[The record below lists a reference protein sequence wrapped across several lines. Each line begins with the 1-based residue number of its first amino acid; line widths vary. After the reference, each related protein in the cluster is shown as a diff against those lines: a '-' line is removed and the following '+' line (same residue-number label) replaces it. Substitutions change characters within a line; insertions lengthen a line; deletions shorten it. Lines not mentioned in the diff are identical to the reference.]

1 MVGKTIL
8 HYKILEKLG
17 QGGMGIVFKAEDTKL
32 KRDVAIKFLPHH
44 ISANSEERQRFEIEA
59 QAAASLNH
67 PNIATIHAIEEYD
80 DPQWGRQM
88 FIVMEYIEGKEL
100 KDVIK
105 LNTGSNEHNQS
116 LPVNSVINYAVQI
129 AEGLEAAHK
138 KEIVHRDIKSS
149 NIMITGDGKVKVM
162 DFGLAKIKG
171 GSQITTIGT
180 TIGTV
185 SYMSPEQA
193 KGDEIDYR
201 TDIWSFGV
209 VFYEMITG
217 KLPFK
222 GDYDQAII
230 YSIISEKPETASFA
244 NENYPQV
251 FMDIVTKCLQKDK
264 KIRYQSFAEL
274 LNDLKVIQQGS
285 YSGFEIKLPET
296 TKSSSKKN
304 FKHKKALLISGA
316 CLTFIL
322 LLLIIPFSREFFIS
336 LINSTPVSSEK
347 HLLIL
352 PFNNIGG
359 DSSRQAFCDGLVE
372 TLSSNL
378 TQMEQFQGS
387 LWVVPSSDVTQ
398 NKIRSITEAYKMYG
412 VNLVVTGSLQFLN
425 NLLRLTLNLVDA
437 KDLRQ
442 LNSSIIDIK
451 SKEIS
456 SIQNKAVVKLLEML
470 HIEMQPELKDI
481 IDAGRTSVP
490 EAYEYYVRGRG
501 NLQRYENP
509 DNVEEAINLFKL
521 ATASDTGYALAY
533 AGLGEAFLRKYEI
546 TKKSELI
553 DLAMLNAKH
562 ALNIDNT
569 LAPVNVTLGMIYS
582 KTGKYELSIQHFKKA
597 LSSDPSDAAALPGLA
612 KDYESSNNI
621 TEAEL
626 TYKRAI
632 KLKPDYW
639 AGYNYLGAFY
649 YRNSQ
654 YEDAINEFK
663 EVIRLTP
670 DNYMGYNNLGGIYY
684 LLERWPDA
692 REMFEHSLQIRK
704 SYNIY
709 SNLGTLYYI
718 ETNYDKAAKMYEEA
732 LKINDNDYLT
742 WGNLGAAYSGI
753 PGKNSEA
760 ITTYKNAISL
770 AEQKLK
776 INPKDPD
783 VISNLAAYYIDVG
796 DSAKSLALLNESIN
810 ISPDNVMV
818 MYRAATI
825 YEHLGDRVKALYWIG
840 KAIENGYSRSEIEH
854 QPELKKLVADKRYK
868 DLALSK

>member
-1 MVGKTIL
+1 M
-8 HYKILEKLG
+8 KIP
-17 QGGMGIVFKAEDTKL
+17 TTL
-32 KRDVAIKFLPHH
+32 KK
-44 ISANSEERQRFEIEA
+44 
-59 QAAASLNH
+59 
-67 PNIATIHAIEEYD
+67 
-80 DPQWGRQM
+80 
-88 FIVMEYIEGKEL
+88 
-100 KDVIK
+100 
-105 LNTGSNEHNQS
+105 
-116 LPVNSVINYAVQI
+116 
-129 AEGLEAAHK
+129 
-138 KEIVHRDIKSS
+138 
-149 NIMITGDGKVKVM
+149 
-162 DFGLAKIKG
+162 
-171 GSQITTIGT
+171 
-180 TIGTV
+180 
-185 SYMSPEQA
+185 
-193 KGDEIDYR
+193 
-201 TDIWSFGV
+201 
-209 VFYEMITG
+209 
-217 KLPFK
+217 
-222 GDYDQAII
+222 
-230 YSIISEKPETASFA
+230 
-244 NENYPQV
+244 
-251 FMDIVTKCLQKDK
+251 
-264 KIRYQSFAEL
+264 
-274 LNDLKVIQQGS
+274 
-285 YSGFEIKLPET
+285 
-296 TKSSSKKN
+296 
-304 FKHKKALLISGA
+304 
-316 CLTFIL
+316 
-322 LLLIIPFSREFFIS
+322 
-336 LINSTPVSSEK
+336 
-347 HLLIL
+347 
-352 PFNNIGG
+352 
-359 DSSRQAFCDGLVE
+359 
-372 TLSSNL
+372 
-378 TQMEQFQGS
+378 
-387 LWVVPSSDVTQ
+387 
-398 NKIRSITEAYKMYG
+398 
-412 VNLVVTGSLQFLN
+412 
-425 NLLRLTLNLVDA
+425 
-437 KDLRQ
+437 Q
-442 LNSSIIDIK
+442 L
-451 SKEIS
+451 
-456 SIQNKAVVKLLEML
+456 
-470 HIEMQPELKDI
+470 
-481 IDAGRTSVP
+481 
-490 EAYEYYVRGRG
+490 
-501 NLQRYENP
+501 
-509 DNVEEAINLFKL
+509 NLFKL
-521 ATASDTGYALAY
+521 ATASDTNYALAY

-546 TKKSELI
+546 TKKSEFI
-553 DLAMLNAKH
+553 DLSKLMAVKAF
-562 ALNIDNT
+562 NIDST
-569 LAPVNVTLGMIYS
+569 LAPINVTLGMIYS
-582 KTGKYELSIQHFKKA
+582 KMGKYELSIQHFKKA
-597 LSSDPSDAAALPGLA
+597 LSSDPSDAAALRGLA

-649 YRNSQ
+649 YRNSR